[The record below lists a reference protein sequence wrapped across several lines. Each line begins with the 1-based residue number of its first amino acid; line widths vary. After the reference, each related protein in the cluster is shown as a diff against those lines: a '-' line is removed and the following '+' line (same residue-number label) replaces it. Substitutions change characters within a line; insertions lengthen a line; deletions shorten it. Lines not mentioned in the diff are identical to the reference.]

1 VSIFPF
7 REPAEG
13 SSASC
18 NFGLRRLGRLVVKG
32 CACAD
37 GTEDDDDAD
46 TAAAAAGAGAGAG
59 SSVDGVGVPEPLSCG
74 TAASIWPSGGFQ
86 RGHFFASAES
96 SGTSTISLS
105 LRSQRLKPE
114 RSKKVGNR
122 NGTHTTSSPA
132 NRCCFTILTIR
143 FSDSLSGRSVDGALT
158 DSWNLAHNACRSLQL
173 LRHFLHR
180 KTYHTSLQQLSLPG

>member
-1 VSIFPF
+1 MSFFPF
-7 REPAEG
+7 CEPAEG

-32 CACAD
+32 CACVD
-37 GTEDDDDAD
+37 GMEDDDDAD
-46 TAAAAAGAGAGAG
+46 AAAIAAGGT
-59 SSVDGVGVPEPLSCG
+59 SSVDGAGVPEPLSCG
-74 TAASIWPSGGFQ
+74 TAASFWPSGGFQ

-105 LRSQRLKPE
+105 LRSQRLKTE
-114 RSKKVGNR
+114 SKKERGNR

-132 NRCCFTILTIR
+132 NRCCFIILTIR
-143 FSDSLSGRSVDGALT
+143 FSRSLSGSVDGALT

-173 LRHFLHR
+173 LRNFSHR
-180 KTYHTSLQQLSLPG
+180 KTYHTSLLHLSLPG